1 MLDSISNE
9 LKNSLAKTVDH
20 LREKIKSL
28 RTGRASG
35 GLVENIQVEYY
46 GTKTPLMQLGNI
58 NVPEPRMIM
67 IQVYDQNAVDAVAK
81 AIQESDLNLN
91 PQIEGQ
97 MIRINLPE
105 LTEERRIELAKILDK
120 KIEEAKVAARNI
132 REDSWKTVKDKKQS
146 GGITEDDMYK
156 MQEELNKAV
165 EEVNKEIDELGEKKR
180 EEIMTI

>member
-1 MLDSISNE
+1 MLDSISNN
-9 LKNSLAKTVDH
+9 LKNGLTKTVDH
-20 LREKIKSL
+20 LREEIKSL
-28 RTGRASG
+28 RTGRASS

-67 IQVYDQNAVDAVAK
+67 IQVYDQNAVDAVTK

-91 PQIEGQ
+91 PQTEGQ
-97 MIRINLPE
+97 MIRINLPK

-120 KIEEAKVAARNI
+120 KIEEAKVAARNN
-132 REDSWKTVKDKKQS
+132 REESWKTVKDKKQS
-146 GGITEDDMYK
+146 SEITEDDMYK

-165 EEVNKEIDELGEKKR
+165 EEVNIEIDELGKKKR
-180 EEIMTI
+180 EEIITL